1 MASIVNTQLRYN
13 LQANNAVLAQNVT
26 KYDEILKEIF
36 TNGNYHLNYNAGGST
51 QNTLRTINWL
61 LDRPNI
67 TVCMGCI
74 GNDES
79 GKILEEQMEN
89 CLYQKT
95 SDSPTATCLIL
106 ITEQARSMITDLGAA
121 NRFTIDYLNKSENW
135 LYVERAKL
143 FYIPGYFV
151 RTCPEA
157 VFKLARHA
165 ANTKK
170 IFALN
175 LSAEYICQKFGDILM
190 QLLPFIDFLFGNE
203 QEVKCF
209 AQYQMKNNTNDD
221 ILPIAR
227 ELQKLLIKNTK
238 TCVIVTHGAD
248 PIILASNHGVK
259 VFAVKR
265 LSKIVDTIG
274 CGDAFVGGFLAYWS
288 LDGSIDECINAACY
302 CAYEC
307 LSQTECQFT
316 NKPLFNQTERFCELE
331 DSC

>member
-1 MASIVNTQLRYN
+1 M
-13 LQANNAVLAQNVT
+13 
-26 KYDEILKEIF
+26 KCKLKEIF

-95 SDSPTATCLIL
+95 PDSPTATCLIL

-203 QEVKCF
+203 QVGWHEK
-209 AQYQMKNNTNDD
+209 
-221 ILPIAR
+221 IR
-227 ELQKLLIKNTK
+227 
-238 TCVIVTHGAD
+238 
-248 PIILASNHGVK
+248 IIY
-259 VFAVKR
+259 
-265 LSKIVDTIG
+265 LS
-274 CGDAFVGGFLAYWS
+274 
-288 LDGSIDECINAACY
+288 
-302 CAYEC
+302 
-307 LSQTECQFT
+307 
-316 NKPLFNQTERFCELE
+316 
-331 DSC
+331 